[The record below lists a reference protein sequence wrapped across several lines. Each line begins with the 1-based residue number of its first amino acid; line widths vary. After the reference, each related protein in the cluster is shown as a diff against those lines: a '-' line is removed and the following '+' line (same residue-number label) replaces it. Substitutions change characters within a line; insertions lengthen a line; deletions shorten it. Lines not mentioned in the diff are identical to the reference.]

1 MTGQVQ
7 AHNRAILK
15 HFEPLKRNPEWAGV
29 SPENWSS
36 WIWQQQNRVKT
47 SFQLGNLL
55 SLSTEE
61 KAAFD
66 KVAPLFRMAVTPYY
80 LSLMSRTDPSC
91 PIRRQ
96 GVPQETEAVFLPTEL
111 KDPSKEDTMSP
122 APGVVH
128 RYPDRVLLYT
138 THNCAV
144 YCRFCTRKRKVA
156 DPDSA
161 LGTDELD
168 QGIAY
173 IRSQPQI
180 REVVVSGGDALSN
193 SDDRLAQILEKLRS
207 IDHIEIIRLGSRNL
221 VTLPY
226 RVTPDF
232 AKMVASFS
240 PVFFHTHFNH
250 PKECTLEALEACNLL
265 SSAGIPLNNHTV
277 LLKGINDDAEVMRA
291 LNLKLLMMKVRPY
304 YLYQCDRVFGNSGFR
319 TSVET
324 GLDIIHKLRGWS
336 SGLAVPHYVMDTPG
350 GGKVPLLPNY
360 VVDKSPGR
368 LLLKNYQGKI
378 FEFLE

>member
-1 MTGQVQ
+1 MDSAIQ
-7 AHNRAILK
+7 ARNQSVRKQFL
-15 HFEPLKRNPEWAGV
+15 PLERHRIWAEVPE
-29 SPENWSS
+29 SS
-36 WIWQQQNRVKT
+36 WNSWVWQQQNRVKT
-47 SFQLGNLL
+47 SFQLGSLL
-55 SLSTEE
+55 SLSSEE
-61 KAAFD
+61 KAAFE

-80 LSLMSRTDPSC
+80 LSLMSQTDPAC

-96 GVPQETEAVFLPTEL
+96 GVPQEAEGVFLPTEL
-111 KDPSKEDTMSP
+111 EDPSKEESMSP

-156 DPDSA
+156 DPSSA
-161 LGTDELD
+161 LGTDELEE
-168 QGIAY
+168 GIAY
-173 IRSQPQI
+173 IRAKPQI

-193 SDDRLAQILEKLRS
+193 SDDRLAHILEKLRS

-232 AKMVASFS
+232 AKMVSSFS

-250 PKECTLEALEACNLL
+250 PRECTREALEACELL

-277 LLKGINDDAEVMRA
+277 LLKGINDDAEVMRT

-324 GLDIIHKLRGWS
+324 GLDIIQKLRGWS

-368 LLLKNYQGKI
+368 LVLKNYQGKN